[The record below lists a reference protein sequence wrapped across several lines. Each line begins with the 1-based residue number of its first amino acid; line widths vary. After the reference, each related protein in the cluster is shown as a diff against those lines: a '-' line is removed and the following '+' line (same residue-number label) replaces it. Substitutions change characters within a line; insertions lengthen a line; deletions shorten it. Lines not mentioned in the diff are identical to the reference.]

1 MKGILIKYFF
11 IFCAIF
17 ACADVF
23 SQPGSTI
30 ELNKPKPYENRTLAS
45 EKTKEGKLGFGKKLF
60 QNTIT
65 HYNYY
70 FNAATKL
77 QEILDQAK
85 ESFRDDYT
93 KKLPFFNYTL
103 NSTAGNLDIDSII
116 LKCNAGILLHDLRN
130 DWIDN
135 LYMLLGE
142 AYYFRKNF
150 DSAAQ
155 VFQYIN
161 YAFAP
166 KDDGYDIPVGSNVS
180 SKNGIFSISTEEKKQ
195 TFLRKN
201 FTTPPNRNDALVWMA
216 RNFIEQKQYD
226 KASGILEILRHD
238 PVFPERLQPE
248 LHETLAYL
256 FYNLNIYDSAA
267 YHINLSLDLAA
278 NKLEYARKEFL
289 MAQLYHL
296 AGDDENAI
304 KYYDR
309 AASHTTD
316 PVMAVYANLNSISN
330 LNFDTSNVLQQK
342 LDNLLRLA
350 KKDKYINSR
359 DIIYAAAAKVA
370 MDMKDPVL
378 AEKLLQK
385 SIAVSVDNPKQK
397 SLSFLALADMNYDK
411 SIFIPA
417 KNFYD
422 SIEVSSLDSIE
433 KSRVNFRLPP
443 LTIIAANL
451 TTINTQDSLQ
461 ALAKLSE
468 QDRNAAVKK
477 MVKYL
482 RKLKGLSDEPEI
494 NVNAAVQNQ
503 VPITMFSANKGD
515 WYFNNRALKGQ
526 GYGQFRANWGNRPNV
541 DDWQRQEAIQKM
553 INSKTQLQGGE
564 LGDENVL
571 NSPDARNPNA
581 FEDISFAGLMSN
593 IPLTEELMKAS
604 NQKIMDALFENG
616 ISFQNQLENYPA
628 AMESFATL
636 FSRFPATDKKALAL
650 YNLYY
655 CYFKTGN
662 TTSADSAKHA
672 LLTQFPDNE
681 WALKL
686 KNPTNTNAVKQ
697 EDAAT
702 LKYKDI
708 YTLFIEGEFEKAKIE
723 KAKADSL
730 YGQTYWTPQLLY
742 IESIYYVSKRE
753 DSTAITSLE
762 NLAKLFPQS
771 PLAEKANTMIDVLRR
786 RNEIESYLTA
796 LQITRMKDDESP
808 VVDLTP
814 VQTTIQ
820 KPNTKVDSMI
830 EKPVQ
835 QIAKNAL
842 DTSQKA
848 NTVVRTYEFD
858 AKQQQF
864 VTILLDKVA
873 TVFVNEAKNAFNKY
887 NQINFYKDKL
897 SVTTQ
902 KIDDRYSLVLI
913 GPFAGAT
920 EAIAYVDK
928 TRPVAGSRIISWL
941 TPDKFKYT
949 IISQYNLDV
958 MKETK
963 DVDSYKQLLEKV
975 LPGKF
980 E

>member
-1 MKGILIKYFF
+1 MKGIFSKF
-11 IFCAIF
+11 ILFSCTILLGMAS
-17 ACADVF
+17 F

-30 ELNKPKPYENRTLAS
+30 ELKKPKPYENRTLAS

-65 HYNYY
+65 HYNYF
-70 FNAATKL
+70 FNAATRL
-77 QEILDQAK
+77 QEIQDQAK
-85 ESFRDDYT
+85 EGFRDDYS
-93 KKLPFFNYTL
+93 KKLPFYNFTL
-103 NSTAGNLDIDSII
+103 NATATNSDIDSVIN
-116 LKCNAGILLHDLRN
+116 KCNAGILLHDLRN

-135 LYMLLGE
+135 LYLVLGE
-142 AYYFRKNF
+142 AYYYRKNF

-155 VFQYIN
+155 IFQYIN

-180 SKNGIFSISTEEKKQ
+180 SKNGIFSIATEEKKENI
-195 TFLRKN
+195 LRKT
-201 FTTPPNRNDALVWMA
+201 FSTPPNRNDALVWMA
-216 RNFIEQKQYD
+216 RNFIENGQYD
-226 KASGILEILRHD
+226 KASGVLEIIRHD

-248 LHETLAYL
+248 LHEALGYL

-267 YHINLSLDLAA
+267 YHIGLSLDLAA
-278 NKLEYARKEFL
+278 TKLEYARKEFL

-296 AGDDENAI
+296 AGDNENAV
-304 KYYDR
+304 KYYAK

-316 PVMAVYANLNSISN
+316 PVMEVYANLNSISDIPN
-330 LNFDTSNVLQQK
+330 DTTSVLQQK

-350 KKDKYINSR
+350 KKDKYEDSR

-370 MDMKDPVL
+370 MDMNDKVL
-378 AEKLLQK
+378 AEKLLRK
-385 SIAVSVDNPKQK
+385 SVAVSVENPQQK
-397 SLSFLALADMNYDK
+397 SRSFMALADMEYAQN
-411 SIFIPA
+411 IFIPA

-422 SIEVSSLDSIE
+422 SVEVSSLDSID
-433 KSRVNFRLPP
+433 KARVNYRLPP
-443 LTIIAANL
+443 LSTISANL
-451 TTINTQDSLQ
+451 TTISTQDSLQ

-468 QDRNAAVKK
+468 NDRNAAVKEI
-477 MVKYL
+477 VRYL
-482 RKLKGLSDEPEI
+482 RKLKGLSDEPEV
-494 NVNAAVQNQ
+494 NVNAAVQLQ
-503 VPITMFSANKGD
+503 SAPTLFSANKGD

-541 DDWQRQEAIQKM
+541 DDWQRQEAIQKIM
-553 INSKTQLQGGE
+553 TTKSNSNSGE
-564 LGDENVL
+564 EGDENTS
-571 NSPDARNPNA
+571 NSPDGVNA
-581 FEDISFAGLMSN
+581 NADNISFASLMSN
-593 IPLTEELMKAS
+593 IPLTEDLMKAS
-604 NQKIMDALFENG
+604 NEKIMNALFENG
-616 ISFQNQLENYPA
+616 LAFQNQLENYPA
-628 AMESFATL
+628 AVESYGTL
-636 FSRFPATDKKALAL
+636 FNRFPSYDKKAEAL
-650 YNLYY
+650 FNLYY
-655 CYFKTGN
+655 SYYKSGN
-662 TTSADSAKHA
+662 KIGADSAKNA
-672 LLTQFPDNE
+672 LFNQYPESE
-681 WALKL
+681 WTVKL
-686 KNPTNTNAVKQ
+686 KNPANANAVKQ
-697 EDAAT
+697 PDAAT

-723 KAKADSL
+723 KAAADSV

-753 DSTAITSLE
+753 DSIAINSLE
-762 NLAKLFPQS
+762 NLASLFPQS

-786 RNEIESYLTA
+786 RKDIEDYLTA

-830 EKPVQ
+830 VNPVKQ
-835 QIAKNAL
+835 VTKNVL
-842 DTSQKA
+842 DTSHMA

-858 AKQQQF
+858 AKQPQF

-873 TVFVNEAKNAFNKY
+873 PVFMNEAKNAFDKY
-887 NQINFYKDKL
+887 NKINFYNQKL
-897 SVTTQ
+897 TVTTQ

-913 GPFAGAT
+913 GPFAGAS
-920 EAIAYVDK
+920 EAIVYVDK

-958 MKETK
+958 MKETG

>member
-1 MKGILIKYFF
+1 M
-11 IFCAIF
+11 AS
-17 ACADVF
+17 F

-30 ELNKPKPYENRTLAS
+30 ELKKPKPYENRTLAS

-65 HYNYY
+65 HYNYF
-70 FNAATKL
+70 FNAATRL
-77 QEILDQAK
+77 QEIQDQAK
-85 ESFRDDYT
+85 DGFRDDYT
-93 KKLPFFNYTL
+93 KKLPFYNFTL
-103 NSTAGNLDIDSII
+103 NATATNSDIDSVIN
-116 LKCNAGILLHDLRN
+116 KCNAGILLHDLRN

-135 LYMLLGE
+135 LYLVLGE
-142 AYYFRKNF
+142 AYYYRKNF

-155 VFQYIN
+155 IFQYIN

-180 SKNGIFSISTEEKKQ
+180 SKNGIFSIATEEKKENI
-195 TFLRKN
+195 LRKT
-201 FTTPPNRNDALVWMA
+201 FSTPPNRNDALVWMA
-216 RNFIEQKQYD
+216 RNFIENGQYD
-226 KASGILEILRHD
+226 KASGVLEIIRHD

-248 LHETLAYL
+248 LHEALGYL

-267 YHINLSLDLAA
+267 YHIGLSLDLAA
-278 NKLEYARKEFL
+278 TKLEYARKEFL

-296 AGDDENAI
+296 AGDNENAV
-304 KYYDR
+304 KYYAK

-316 PVMAVYANLNSISN
+316 PVMEVYANLNSISDIPN
-330 LNFDTSNVLQQK
+330 DTTSVLQQK

-350 KKDKYINSR
+350 KKDKYEDSR

-370 MDMKDPVL
+370 MDMNDKVL
-378 AEKLLQK
+378 AEKLLRK
-385 SIAVSVDNPKQK
+385 SVAVSVENPQQK
-397 SLSFLALADMNYDK
+397 SRSFMALADMEYAQN
-411 SIFIPA
+411 IFIPA

-422 SIEVSSLDSIE
+422 SVEVSSLDSID
-433 KSRVNFRLPP
+433 KARVNYRLPP
-443 LTIIAANL
+443 LSTISANL
-451 TTINTQDSLQ
+451 TTISTQDSLQ
-461 ALAKLSE
+461 VLAKLSE
-468 QDRNAAVKK
+468 NDRNAAVKK
-477 MVKYL
+477 IVRYL
-482 RKLKGLSDEPEI
+482 RKLKGLSDEPEV
-494 NVNAAVQNQ
+494 NVNAAVQLQ
-503 VPITMFSANKGD
+503 SAPTLFSANKGD

-541 DDWQRQEAIQKM
+541 DDWQRQEAIQKIM
-553 INSKTQLQGGE
+553 TTKSNSNNGE
-564 LGDENVL
+564 EGDENTS
-571 NSPDARNPNA
+571 NSPDGVNA
-581 FEDISFAGLMSN
+581 NADNISFASLMSN
-593 IPLTEELMKAS
+593 IPLTEDLMKAS
-604 NQKIMDALFENG
+604 NEKIMNALFENG
-616 ISFQNQLENYPA
+616 LAFQNQLENYPA
-628 AMESFATL
+628 AVESYGTL
-636 FSRFPATDKKALAL
+636 FNRFPSYDKKAEAL
-650 YNLYY
+650 FNLYY
-655 CYFKTGN
+655 SYYKSGN
-662 TTSADSAKHA
+662 KIGADSAKNA
-672 LLTQFPDNE
+672 LFNQYPESE
-681 WALKL
+681 WTVKL
-686 KNPTNTNAVKQ
+686 KNPANANAVKQ
-697 EDAAT
+697 PDAAT

-723 KAKADSL
+723 KAAADSV

-753 DSTAITSLE
+753 DSIAINSLE
-762 NLAKLFPQS
+762 NLASLFPQS

-786 RNEIESYLTA
+786 RKDIEDYLTA

-830 EKPVQ
+830 VNPVKQ
-835 QIAKNAL
+835 VTKNVL
-842 DTSQKA
+842 DTSHMA

-858 AKQQQF
+858 AKQPQF

-873 TVFVNEAKNAFNKY
+873 PVFMNEAKNAFDKY
-887 NQINFYKDKL
+887 NKINFYNQKL
-897 SVTTQ
+897 TVTTQ

-913 GPFAGAT
+913 GPFAGAS
-920 EAIAYVDK
+920 EAIVYVDK

-958 MKETK
+958 MKETG

>member
-1 MKGILIKYFF
+1 M
-11 IFCAIF
+11 AS
-17 ACADVF
+17 F

-30 ELNKPKPYENRTLAS
+30 ELKKPKPYENRTLAS

-70 FNAATKL
+70 FNAVTRL
-77 QEILDQAK
+77 QEIQDQAK
-85 ESFRDDYT
+85 EGFRDDYT
-93 KKLPFFNYTL
+93 KKLPFYNFTL
-103 NSTAGNLDIDSII
+103 NATATNSDIDSVIN
-116 LKCNAGILLHDLRN
+116 KCNAGILLHDLRN

-135 LYMLLGE
+135 LYLVLGE
-142 AYYFRKNF
+142 AYYYRKNF

-155 VFQYIN
+155 IFQYIN

-180 SKNGIFSISTEEKKQ
+180 SKNGIFSIATEEKKENI
-195 TFLRKN
+195 LRKT
-201 FTTPPNRNDALVWMA
+201 FSTPPNRNDALVWMA
-216 RNFIEQKQYD
+216 RNFIENGQYD
-226 KASGILEILRHD
+226 KASGVLEILRHD

-248 LHETLAYL
+248 LHEALGYL

-267 YHINLSLDLAA
+267 YHIGLSLDLAA
-278 NKLEYARKEFL
+278 TKLEYARKEFL

-296 AGDDENAI
+296 AGDNENAV
-304 KYYDR
+304 KYYAK
-309 AASHTTD
+309 AAGHTTD
-316 PVMAVYANLNSISN
+316 PIMEVYANLNSISDIPN
-330 LNFDTSNVLQQK
+330 DTTSVLQQK

-350 KKDKYINSR
+350 KKDKYEDSR

-370 MDMKDPVL
+370 MDMNDKVL
-378 AEKLLQK
+378 AEKLLRK
-385 SIAVSVDNPKQK
+385 SVAVSVENPQQK
-397 SLSFLALADMNYDK
+397 SRSFLALADMEYGQN
-411 SIFIPA
+411 IFIPA

-422 SIEVSSLDSIE
+422 SVEVSSLDSID
-433 KSRVNFRLPP
+433 KSRVNYRLPP
-443 LTIIAANL
+443 LSTISANL
-451 TTINTQDSLQ
+451 TTISTQDSLQ

-468 QDRNAAVKK
+468 NDRNAAVKK
-477 MVKYL
+477 IVRYL
-482 RKLKGLSDEPEI
+482 RKLKGLTDEPEV
-494 NVNAAVQNQ
+494 NVNAAVQLQ
-503 VPITMFSANKGD
+503 SAPTLFSANKGD

-541 DDWQRQEAIQKM
+541 DDWQRQEAIQKIM
-553 INSKTQLQGGE
+553 ITKSNLNSGE
-564 LGDENVL
+564 EGDENTS
-571 NSPDARNPNA
+571 NSPDGVNA
-581 FEDISFAGLMSN
+581 NADNISFASLMSN
-593 IPLTEELMKAS
+593 IPLTEDLMKAS
-604 NQKIMDALFENG
+604 NQKIMNALFENG
-616 ISFQNQLENYPA
+616 LAFQNQLENYPA
-628 AMESFATL
+628 AVESYGTL
-636 FSRFPATDKKALAL
+636 FNRFPLYDKKAEAL
-650 YNLYY
+650 FNLYY
-655 CYFKTGN
+655 SYYKSGN
-662 TTSADSAKHA
+662 KIGADSAKNA
-672 LLTQFPDNE
+672 LLIQYPESE
-681 WALKL
+681 WTVKL
-686 KNPTNTNAVKQ
+686 KNPTNANAVKQ
-697 EDAAT
+697 PDAAT

-723 KAKADSL
+723 KAAADSV

-753 DSTAITSLE
+753 DSIAINSLE
-762 NLAKLFPQS
+762 NLASLFPQS

-786 RNEIESYLTA
+786 RKDIEDYLTA
-796 LQITRMKDDESP
+796 LQITRLKDDESP

-830 EKPVQ
+830 VNPVKQ
-835 QIAKNAL
+835 VTKNVL
-842 DTSQKA
+842 DTSHMA

-858 AKQQQF
+858 AKQPQF

-873 TVFVNEAKNAFNKY
+873 PVFMNEARNAFDKY
-887 NQINFYKDKL
+887 NKINFYNQKL
-897 SVTTQ
+897 TVTTQ

-913 GPFAGAT
+913 GPFAGAS
-920 EAIAYVDK
+920 EAIVYVDK

-958 MKETK
+958 MKQTG

>member
-1 MKGILIKYFF
+1 MKGIFSKF
-11 IFCAIF
+11 ILFSCTILLGMAS
-17 ACADVF
+17 F

-30 ELNKPKPYENRTLAS
+30 ELKKPKPYENRTLAS

-65 HYNYY
+65 HYNYF
-70 FNAATKL
+70 FNAATRL
-77 QEILDQAK
+77 QEIQDQAK
-85 ESFRDDYT
+85 DGFRDDYT
-93 KKLPFFNYTL
+93 KKLPFYNFTL
-103 NSTAGNLDIDSII
+103 NATATNSDIDSVIN
-116 LKCNAGILLHDLRN
+116 KCNAGILLHDLRN

-135 LYMLLGE
+135 LYLVLGE
-142 AYYFRKNF
+142 AYYYRKNF

-155 VFQYIN
+155 IFQYIN

-180 SKNGIFSISTEEKKQ
+180 SKNGIFSIATEEKKENI
-195 TFLRKN
+195 LRKT
-201 FTTPPNRNDALVWMA
+201 FSTPPNRNDALVWMA
-216 RNFIEQKQYD
+216 RNFIENGQYD
-226 KASGILEILRHD
+226 KASGVLEIIRHD

-248 LHETLAYL
+248 LHEALGYL

-267 YHINLSLDLAA
+267 YHIGLSLDLAA
-278 NKLEYARKEFL
+278 TKLEYARKEFL

-296 AGDDENAI
+296 AGDNENAV
-304 KYYDR
+304 KYYAK

-316 PVMAVYANLNSISN
+316 PVMEVYANLNSISDIPN
-330 LNFDTSNVLQQK
+330 DTTSVLQQK

-350 KKDKYINSR
+350 KKDKYEDSR

-370 MDMKDPVL
+370 MDMNDKVL
-378 AEKLLQK
+378 AEKLLRK
-385 SIAVSVDNPKQK
+385 SVAVSVENPQQK
-397 SLSFLALADMNYDK
+397 SRSFMALADMEYAQN
-411 SIFIPA
+411 IFIPA

-422 SIEVSSLDSIE
+422 SVEVSSLDSID
-433 KSRVNFRLPP
+433 KARVNYRLPP
-443 LTIIAANL
+443 LSTISANL
-451 TTINTQDSLQ
+451 TTISTQDSLQ

-468 QDRNAAVKK
+468 NDRNAAVKK
-477 MVKYL
+477 IVRYL
-482 RKLKGLSDEPEI
+482 RKLKGLSDEPEV
-494 NVNAAVQNQ
+494 NVNAAVQLQ
-503 VPITMFSANKGD
+503 SAPTLFSANKGD

-541 DDWQRQEAIQKM
+541 DDWQRQEAIQKIM
-553 INSKTQLQGGE
+553 TTKSNSNSGE
-564 LGDENVL
+564 EGDENTS
-571 NSPDARNPNA
+571 NSPDGVNA
-581 FEDISFAGLMSN
+581 NADNISFASLMSN
-593 IPLTEELMKAS
+593 IPLTEDLMKAS
-604 NQKIMDALFENG
+604 NEKIMNALFENG
-616 ISFQNQLENYPA
+616 LAFQNQLENYPA
-628 AMESFATL
+628 AVESYGTL
-636 FSRFPATDKKALAL
+636 FNRFPSYDKKAEAL
-650 YNLYY
+650 FNLYY
-655 CYFKTGN
+655 SYYKSGN
-662 TTSADSAKHA
+662 KIGADSAKNA
-672 LLTQFPDNE
+672 LFNQYPESE
-681 WALKL
+681 WTVKL
-686 KNPTNTNAVKQ
+686 KNPANANAVKQ
-697 EDAAT
+697 PDAAT

-723 KAKADSL
+723 KAAADSV

-753 DSTAITSLE
+753 DSIAINSLE
-762 NLAKLFPQS
+762 NLASLFPQS

-786 RNEIESYLTA
+786 RKDIEDYLTA

-830 EKPVQ
+830 VNPVKQ
-835 QIAKNAL
+835 VTKNVL
-842 DTSQKA
+842 DTSHMA

-858 AKQQQF
+858 AKQPQF

-873 TVFVNEAKNAFNKY
+873 PVFMNEAKNAFDKY
-887 NQINFYKDKL
+887 NKINFYNQKL
-897 SVTTQ
+897 TVTTQ

-913 GPFAGAT
+913 GPFAGAS
-920 EAIAYVDK
+920 EAIVYVDK

-958 MKETK
+958 MKETG

>member
-1 MKGILIKYFF
+1 MKGIFSKYLFF
-11 IFCAIF
+11 SGAILLGM
-17 ACADVF
+17 AAF

-30 ELNKPKPYENRTLAS
+30 ELKKPKPYENRTLAS

-70 FNAATKL
+70 FNAATRL
-77 QEILDQAK
+77 QEIQDQAK
-85 ESFRDDYT
+85 DGFRDDYT
-93 KKLPFFNYTL
+93 KKLPFYNYTL
-103 NSTAGNLDIDSII
+103 NATSTNSDIDSVIN
-116 LKCNAGILLHDLRN
+116 KCNAGILLHDLRN

-135 LYMLLGE
+135 LYLVLGE
-142 AYYFRKNF
+142 AYYYRKNF

-180 SKNGIFSISTEEKKQ
+180 SKNGVFSISTEEKKENI
-195 TFLRKN
+195 LRKT
-201 FTTPPNRNDALVWMA
+201 FSTPPNRNDALVWMA
-216 RNFIEQKQYD
+216 RNFIENGQYD
-226 KASGILEILRHD
+226 KASGVLEILRHD

-248 LHETLAYL
+248 LHEALGYL

-267 YHINLSLDLAA
+267 YHIGLSLDLAPT
-278 NKLEYARKEFL
+278 KLEYARKEFL

-296 AGDDENAI
+296 AGDNDNAV
-304 KYYDR
+304 KYYAK

-316 PVMAVYANLNSISN
+316 PVMEVYANLNSISDIPN
-330 LNFDTSNVLQQK
+330 DTTSVLQQK
-342 LDNLLRLA
+342 LDNLMRLA
-350 KKDKYINSR
+350 KKDKYEDSR

-370 MDMKDPVL
+370 MDMKDQSL
-378 AEKLLQK
+378 AEKLLRK
-385 SIAVSVDNPKQK
+385 SVAVSVENPQQK
-397 SLSFLALADMNYDK
+397 SRSFLALADMEYGQN
-411 SIFIPA
+411 IFIPA

-422 SIEVSSLDSIE
+422 SVETSSLDSLD
-433 KSRVNFRLPP
+433 KVRVNYRLPP
-443 LTIIAANL
+443 LSTISINL
-451 TTINTQDSLQ
+451 TTISTQDSLQ

-468 QDRNAAVKK
+468 NDRNAAVKK
-477 MVKYL
+477 MVRYL
-482 RKLKGLSDEPEI
+482 RKLKGLKDEPDVNI
-494 NVNAAVQNQ
+494 NPAVQLQ
-503 VPITMFSANKGD
+503 SAPTLFSTNKGD
-515 WYFNNRALKGQ
+515 WYFNNSTLKSQ

-553 INSKTQLQGGE
+553 LSSKAPLNGGE
-564 LGDENVL
+564 NGDENTS
-571 NSPDARNPNA
+571 NSGDGTNA
-581 FEDISFAGLMSN
+581 NADNISFAGLMSN
-593 IPLTEELMKAS
+593 IPLTEDLMKAS

-616 ISFQNQLENYPA
+616 LAFQNQLENYPA
-628 AMESFATL
+628 AVESYGTL
-636 FSRFPATDKKALAL
+636 FNRFPGYNKKAEAL
-650 YNLYY
+650 FNLYY
-655 CYFKTGN
+655 SYYKIGN
-662 TTSADSAKHA
+662 KTSADSAKNA
-672 LLTQFPDNE
+672 LLNQFPESE
-681 WALKL
+681 WAVKL
-686 KNPTNTNAVKQ
+686 KNPTSANAVKQ
-697 EDAAT
+697 PDAAT

-708 YTLFIEGEFEKAKIE
+708 YTLFIEGEFEKAKME
-723 KAKADSL
+723 KAAADSV

-753 DSTAITSLE
+753 DSVAINSLE

-786 RNEIESYLTA
+786 RKDIEDYLTA
-796 LQITRMKDDESP
+796 LQITRLKDDESP

-830 EKPVQ
+830 VNPVKQ
-835 QIAKNAL
+835 VTKNIL
-842 DTSQKA
+842 DTSHQA
-848 NTVVRTYEFD
+848 NAVVRTYEFD
-858 AKQQQF
+858 AKQPQF

-873 TVFVNEAKNAFNKY
+873 PVFINEARNAFDKY
-887 NQINFYKDKL
+887 NKINFYNQKL
-897 SVTTQ
+897 TVTTQ
-902 KIDDRYSLVLI
+902 KIDDRYSVVLI
-913 GPFAGAT
+913 GPFAGAS
-920 EAIAYVDK
+920 EAIDYVDK

-949 IISQYNLDV
+949 ILSQYNLDI
-958 MKETK
+958 MKATG